1 MLLMLSSA
9 VLPATQVAMTSEQ
22 SQLYKAAV
30 QTVPDEVMT
39 QTIC

>member
-1 MLLMLSSA
+1 MLMLLLCTVLLS
-9 VLPATQVAMTSEQ
+9 TQVAMMSEQ